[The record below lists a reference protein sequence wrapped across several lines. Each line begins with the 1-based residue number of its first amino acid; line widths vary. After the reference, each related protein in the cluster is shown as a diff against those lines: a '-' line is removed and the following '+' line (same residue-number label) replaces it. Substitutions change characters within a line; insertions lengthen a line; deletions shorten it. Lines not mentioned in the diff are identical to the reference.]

1 MAKQGALKDPGSV
14 HADVQS
20 SPIRHRL
27 GNFYVHIHSCN
38 PVLQMLDRISEVQ
51 MAHNRSKTA
60 AMHEL
65 LDKGIDDR
73 TDQAST
79 IAETCTEELLDM

>member
-1 MAKQGALKDPGSV
+1 
-14 HADVQS
+14 
-20 SPIRHRL
+20 
-27 GNFYVHIHSCN
+27 
-38 PVLQMLDRISEVQ
+38 MLDRISEVQ